1 METDKVLGKR
11 LHTETKD
18 DKLTTNFKKF
28 HKGRRDKV
36 YKQLNEAEKSR
47 FDAHNEVF
55 GSKIVSVIE
64 KLIQD
69 LPGQTSKT
77 VLKMEKQVSRLIT
90 SAAKIHGGQLIEL
103 AK

>member
-36 YKQLNEAEKSR
+36 YK
-47 FDAHNEVF
+47 
-55 GSKIVSVIE
+55 
-64 KLIQD
+64 
-69 LPGQTSKT
+69 
-77 VLKMEKQVSRLIT
+77 
-90 SAAKIHGGQLIEL
+90 
-103 AK
+103 